1 MSLFNEVYAAILD
14 FCDITSTDIVNE
26 TQGTDWVVQTTISG
40 WRTRVIPS
48 NSFFDILCGA
58 IRNIL
63 IGNVQKMEYCK
74 LHKDGLKKQLEPIWN
89 KYSASE
95 VKFNESDDIISN
107 VLNIL
112 KESYTFSKLS
122 KVSVGVQQDFKNVKR
137 LVAFDLDGTL
147 IKGFRYSWTI
157 VFKAIGSTWKEAV
170 KFKEDFEF
178 GKITYPQW
186 CQSDCDILSKGGLT
200 FEKVKE
206 EVKKSGAS
214 LTKNMVEAI
223 KKLKANNCKVAVI
236 SGGADSV
243 LYSLLPD
250 ADELFDEIF
259 INKLIYNKDTGILER
274 IKPTLYDWDRY
285 GNGVEGKQA
294 GFKLLCE
301 RYGVKPED
309 SVFVGDDFNYVGVM
323 EIAGMKIFYYSYSQY
338 DPTRGLGRRPEIRKI
353 PSDAIHEPGND
364 LMRVANRILKWDF
377 GDMDYID

>member
-122 KVSVGVQQDFKNVKR
+122 KVSVGVQ
-137 LVAFDLDGTL
+137 
-147 IKGFRYSWTI
+147 
-157 VFKAIGSTWKEAV
+157 
-170 KFKEDFEF
+170 
-178 GKITYPQW
+178 
-186 CQSDCDILSKGGLT
+186 
-200 FEKVKE
+200 
-206 EVKKSGAS
+206 
-214 LTKNMVEAI
+214 
-223 KKLKANNCKVAVI
+223 
-236 SGGADSV
+236 
-243 LYSLLPD
+243 
-250 ADELFDEIF
+250 
-259 INKLIYNKDTGILER
+259 
-274 IKPTLYDWDRY
+274 
-285 GNGVEGKQA
+285 
-294 GFKLLCE
+294 
-301 RYGVKPED
+301 
-309 SVFVGDDFNYVGVM
+309 
-323 EIAGMKIFYYSYSQY
+323 
-338 DPTRGLGRRPEIRKI
+338 
-353 PSDAIHEPGND
+353 
-364 LMRVANRILKWDF
+364 
-377 GDMDYID
+377 